1 MRDQLEKD
9 IKEIVTMGKGAI
21 SLGEEKLTEFQ
32 NSEEF
37 KKFDASVKDS
47 VTRLGEEGKKL
58 KEELLARGSKQ
69 EEKDK

>member
-21 SLGEEKLTEFQ
+21 SLGEEKLNELQ

-37 KKFDASVKDS
+37 KKFDASVKDG
-47 VTRLGEEGKKL
+47 VIKAREEGKKL

-69 EEKDK
+69 EENK

>member
-21 SLGEEKLTEFQ
+21 SLGEEKLNELQ

-37 KKFDASVKDS
+37 KKFDASVKDG
-47 VTRLGEEGKKL
+47 VIKAKEEGKKL

-69 EEKDK
+69 EEKK